1 MDVWVQGW
9 GLAALWVGA
18 LALVLLV
25 ILVAVLVGHVA
36 AIRRAIA
43 PAPARQG
50 VMSIPAG
57 YEDAKG
63 PSQPEG

>member
-18 LALVLLV
+18 IALVL
-25 ILVAVLVGHVA
+25 ILAFVW
-36 AIRRAIA
+36 AIWVKLQQMA
-43 PAPARQG
+43 PTPARQG
-50 VMSIPAG
+50 VTSIPAG

-63 PSQPEG
+63 PAQPEG